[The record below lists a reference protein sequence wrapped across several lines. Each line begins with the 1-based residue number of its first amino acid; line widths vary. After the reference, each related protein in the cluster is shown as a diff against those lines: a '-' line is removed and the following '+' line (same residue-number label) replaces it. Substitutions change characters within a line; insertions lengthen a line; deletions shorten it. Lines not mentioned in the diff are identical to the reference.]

1 MSHPP
6 QLHVATYH
14 YVRDLPRTRFPQIKG
29 MLLDDFRRQAKALPD
44 VYEMATL
51 ESAIEFLE
59 GKYTPRRDL
68 CLMTFD
74 DGLREHYADV
84 TPILAEEEIQ
94 GLFFLISGCLEDGV
108 VAPVHMN
115 HFLMAHLGFDEY
127 RSAFE
132 MTVQDLGGAAQLQ
145 PQTDA
150 AIFQRTYPLDT
161 KEIARFKYVFNF
173 VLAPQVRNL
182 AVKILFA
189 KYLGEERAFGQELY
203 LSWGEAGEMQRA
215 GMIIGGHTHEHRP
228 LATLRYPELF
238 RDLTKNWELI
248 QKNLDPQLIWPF
260 SYPYGKADS
269 FNRSTVEILRQLG
282 YRLALC
288 TEPGNNLPGIDLF
301 AIRRVDCK
309 DILADRI
316 LPEVPHFT
324 GIKREPAPS
333 RRKDSAAQVNS
344 GPSPSRQLA

>member
-1 MSHPP
+1 MSRQP

-14 YVRDLPRTRFPQIKG
+14 YVRDLPRTRFPRIKG

-51 ESAIEFLE
+51 ESAIAFLT

-84 TPILAEEEIQ
+84 TPILAEEQIQ

-115 HFLMAHLGFDEY
+115 HFLMAHLGFDAY
-127 RSAFE
+127 RLAFE
-132 MTVQDLGGAAQLQ
+132 KTVQELGHAGKLEGRM
-145 PQTDA
+145 DS
-150 AIFQRTYPLDT
+150 AICQRTYPLDT
-161 KEIARFKYVFNF
+161 QEIARFKYLFNF
-173 VLAPQVRNL
+173 VLPPNIRDL
-182 AVKILFA
+182 AVNTLFERH
-189 KYLGEERAFGQELY
+189 LGDERAFGQELY
-203 LSWGEAGEMQRA
+203 LNWGEAREMQRA
-215 GMIIGGHTHEHRP
+215 GMIMGGHTHEHRP
-228 LATLRYPELF
+228 LSTLRYPELF
-238 RDLTKNWELI
+238 RDLSRNWELI
-248 QKNLDPQLIWPF
+248 QKNLDSQAIWPF

-269 FNRSTVEILRQLG
+269 FNRNTVEILRQLG
-282 YRLALC
+282 YRISLC

-309 DILADRI
+309 DILAKADC
-316 LPEVPHFT
+316 PEVSNLP
-324 GIKREPAPS
+324 GISQEGAPPRQKGFAHTPIPARP
-333 RRKDSAAQVNS
+333 
-344 GPSPSRQLA
+344 

>member
-1 MSHPP
+1 MSQPP

-51 ESAIEFLE
+51 ESAMEFLG

-84 TPILAEEEIQ
+84 TSILAEEQIQ

-115 HFLMAHLGFDEY
+115 HFLMAHLGFNAY

-132 MTVQDLGGAAQLQ
+132 KAVRDLGYAEQLETR
-145 PQTDA
+145 TDPA
-150 AIFQRTYPLDT
+150 VFRRTYPLDT
-161 KEIARFKYVFNF
+161 LEIARFKYLFNF
-173 VLAPQVRNL
+173 VLPPHARDL
-182 AVKILFA
+182 AVKTLFGE
-189 KYLGEERAFGQELY
+189 YLGDEGAFSRELY
-203 LSWGEAGEMQRA
+203 LNWGEAREMQRT

-238 RDLTKNWELI
+238 RDLTRNWELI
-248 QKNLDPQLIWPF
+248 QKNLETQAIWPF

-269 FNRSTVEILRQLG
+269 FNRNTVEILRQLG
-282 YRLALC
+282 YRISLC

-301 AIRRVDCK
+301 AVRRVDCK
-309 DILADRI
+309 DILADTTRTE
-316 LPEVPHFT
+316 LREV
-324 GIKREPAPS
+324 
-333 RRKDSAAQVNS
+333 S
-344 GPSPSRQLA
+344 GVR